1 LCAALEACLP
11 EDFSRAAAILEAS
24 LGPAGMGDDLKQ
36 LRTTPQGLA
45 GWPIWPM
52 GEFVARRGLDD
63 PERAL
68 RCLHALTQRFS
79 AEFAIRPLLL
89 HHPKLCFST
98 LKRWTTDPS
107 AHVRRLVSE
116 GSRPRLP
123 WGKRLD
129 FLVLDPSPTLPL
141 LERLQDD
148 PSAYVRRSV
157 ANHWND
163 IAKDHP
169 ALVAA
174 WIERSLP
181 TASKQTQTLLRH
193 AARTLIKRGDAR
205 TLRAF
210 GLGAP
215 LRGECAFSI
224 KPARITVG
232 EHVELQL
239 ELRSRSK
246 RAQKLAIDF
255 AVHHVKHDRSTTAKV
270 FKGWLFE
277 LAPGESRS
285 LRKRHSLRAVTTRRY
300 YAGRHAV
307 ELRINGRSA
316 AKSSF
321 DLRLAKP

>member
-1 LCAALEACLP
+1 
-11 EDFSRAAAILEAS
+11 
-24 LGPAGMGDDLKQ
+24 M
-36 LRTTPQGLA
+36 
-45 GWPIWPM
+45 
-52 GEFVARRGLDD
+52 
-63 PERAL
+63 
-68 RCLHALTQRFS
+68 
-79 AEFAIRPLLL
+79 
-89 HHPKLCFST
+89 
-98 LKRWTTDPS
+98 
-107 AHVRRLVSE
+107 
-116 GSRPRLP
+116 
-123 WGKRLD
+123 
-129 FLVLDPSPTLPL
+129 
-141 LERLQDD
+141 
-148 PSAYVRRSV
+148 
-157 ANHWND
+157 
-163 IAKDHP
+163 
-169 ALVAA
+169 
-174 WIERSLP
+174 
-181 TASKQTQTLLRH
+181 LRH

-255 AVHHVKHDRSTTAKV
+255 AVHHVKHDRSTTANV